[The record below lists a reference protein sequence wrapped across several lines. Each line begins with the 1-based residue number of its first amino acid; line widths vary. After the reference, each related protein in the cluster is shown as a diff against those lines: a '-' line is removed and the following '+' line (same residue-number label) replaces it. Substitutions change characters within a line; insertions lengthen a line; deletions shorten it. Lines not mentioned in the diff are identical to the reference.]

1 MCVAV
6 PGKIIE
12 INGNMAKVDIMD
24 NIFEANISLVSVKP
38 GDYVLTHAGCV
49 LEVLKQ
55 DMAEEIL
62 GIFKDLQEDAD
73 EDAVPGERGTEKL

>member
-12 INGNMAKVDIMD
+12 INGDIAKIDIMD
-24 NIFEANISLVSVKP
+24 NICEVNIALVDAKI

-49 LEVLKQ
+49 LEVLKK

-62 GIFKDLQEDAD
+62 WMFEELKEDFS
-73 EDAVPGERGTEKL
+73 ENS

>member
-12 INGNMAKVDIMD
+12 INGNTAKVDIMS
-24 NIFEANISLVSVKP
+24 NIFEANISLVSVKL

-62 GIFKDLQEDAD
+62 NIFKELEEDAN
-73 EDAVPGERGTEKL
+73 EDSPTSER